1 MSSCLDEFI
10 FHTSGKVAIPAISA
24 IPEAIGSHNS
34 QNSHPRKSVQDDS
47 DALLPEQ
54 KGSTENLPDLD
65 DTHNHIQEHL
75 AERAAIQEY
84 DGGLTREQA
93 EAEALRTLR
102 VFHYRLTDNPD
113 AWLVL
118 IAPGCDLEQTT
129 RTCRNKFGADR
140 VMEVR
145 VYNHSIREI
154 C

>member
-10 FHTSGKVAIPAISA
+10 YHTSGKVAIPAIRA
-24 IPEAIGSHNS
+24 IPEPISSHNS
-34 QNSHPRKSVQDDS
+34 QNSHPSNSVRDES
-47 DALLPEQ
+47 DALLPER
-54 KGSTENLPDLD
+54 KGRSRNLPDLD

-93 EAEALRTLR
+93 EAEAVRTLR

-118 IAPGCDLEQTT
+118 IAPGCDLEQAI
-129 RTCRNKFGADR
+129 RTCRNNFGSER
-140 VMEVR
+140 VLEVR
-145 VYNHSIREI
+145 VYKHSVREI